1 MYNQVKTAEEIQAMR
16 EGGKILATILQELKG
31 RVAPGITTKELA
43 DYAAAQL
50 KVHGAQP
57 VTLGYQGYPDVLC
70 VSVNDEVVHGI
81 PKKDLILKDGDIVSL
96 DFVVRYKGMVTDAAL
111 STIVGNSNKKIQQ
124 LLQKTEASLY
134 AGIEAIKGVTRVGDI
149 AYAVENTLEKGGYG
163 IVKDLVG
170 HGVGH
175 EMHEEP
181 NIPNYGRKGS
191 GPLLKPGMTIAIEPM
206 ATLGTDR
213 VYLDE
218 DGWTVK
224 TYDGSLAAHF
234 EHTILVTEHGYEILT
249 QL

>member
-1 MYNQVKTAEEIQAMR
+1 MYNQVKTDTEIQAMR
-16 EGGKILATILQELKG
+16 EGGKILATILSELKP
-31 RVAPGITTKELA
+31 RVVAGTSTKDLA
-43 DYAAAQL
+43 DYAAERL
-50 KVHGAQP
+50 KALGAEP

-81 PKKDLILKDGDIVSL
+81 PKKSTIIKSGDIVSL
-96 DFVVRYKGMVTDAAL
+96 DFVVRYKNMITDAAI
-111 STIVGNSNKKIQQ
+111 SVIVGSADEK
-124 LLQKTEASLY
+124 LQRLVRTTEASLM
-134 AGIEAIKGVTRVGDI
+134 AGIQSIKGATRVGDI
-149 AYAVENTLEKGGYG
+149 ASAVENVLNKGGYG

-206 ATLGTDR
+206 ATLGTDK
-213 VYLDE
+213 VYLDD

-224 TYDGSLAAHF
+224 TNDGSLSAHF
-234 EHTILVTEHGYEILT
+234 EHTILVTEHGFEILT